1 MTPQTGD
8 LGGPAKSQLQT
19 VLVDTGVN
27 HWLHR
32 PGMPNGKIT
41 VPPGHPPTPA
51 AINAHARPQTS
62 VYRSVRCPFLG
73 FPLRRATHDRTGTL
87 TVAPRH
93 ADLAADLE
101 TGRYGSQ
108 PDDFCKQGSAADL
121 DARSEWVADC
131 APGLFCLGWAAD
143 HLRVDAA
150 HLGQGVKVVGA
161 THRLCRIGA

>member
-1 MTPQTGD
+1 MPSTVWTMTPQTGD

-62 VYRSVRCPFLG
+62 VDRSVRCPFLG
-73 FPLRRATHDRTGTL
+73 FPRRRATHDRTGTL

-101 TGRYGSQ
+101 TGRYGSRAQ
-108 PDDFCKQGSAADL
+108 PRTWMRGVNGSQTVRRAYSASGGPPITCVWTPHTWAKASRWWAQL
-121 DARSEWVADC
+121 TGC
-131 APGLFCLGWAAD
+131 AG
-143 HLRVDAA
+143 
-150 HLGQGVKVVGA
+150 
-161 THRLCRIGA
+161 